1 MGWSLRGI
9 VQYSSLQYCASLASY
24 LINGVVC
31 AFFKGFYPQ
40 EHLQLKCV
48 IVCLFLIMLSKMT
61 QIHANASAIIDH
73 GWLSSSSLRV
83 FGGSGHKKTMKQFL
97 QFIAEDNVR
106 GMPYE
111 TVASY

>member
-1 MGWSLRGI
+1 
-9 VQYSSLQYCASLASY
+9 
-24 LINGVVC
+24 
-31 AFFKGFYPQ
+31 
-40 EHLQLKCV
+40 
-48 IVCLFLIMLSKMT
+48 MT
-61 QIHANASAIIDH
+61 HIHANASAIIDH

-83 FGGSGHKKTMKQFL
+83 FGGSGHKKTIKQFL